1 MSTIPSIV
9 ERSRR
14 GAARRG
20 APGGTPLSSLTT
32 YISVPV
38 GIADGVRYAVA
49 RRAPEGEISYSG
61 IGEAVEDEHV
71 EKSVGRVRFRVQVNV
86 YAYLSR

>member
-1 MSTIPSIV
+1 MSIIPSIV
-9 ERSRR
+9 RESLW

-20 APGGTPLSSLTT
+20 APGGIPLSSLTT

-49 RRAPEGEISYSG
+49 GRAPEGAVSHSG
-61 IGEAVEDEHV
+61 IRKEGEN
-71 EKSVGRVRFRVQVNV
+71 K
-86 YAYLSR
+86 YA